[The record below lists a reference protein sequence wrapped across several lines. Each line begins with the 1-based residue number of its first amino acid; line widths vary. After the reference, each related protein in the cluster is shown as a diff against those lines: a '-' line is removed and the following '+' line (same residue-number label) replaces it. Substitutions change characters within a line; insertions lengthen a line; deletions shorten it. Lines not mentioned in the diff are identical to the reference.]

1 MLKLTIFKTVPSMVK
16 SIVKSPQILT
26 NELLQAESFVRSLL
40 PLFLLNLISGRWA
53 GHRVMWMHFSFSF
66 SFFHFCCCWMWVT
79 LKKTAWVFSAQN
91 NLLIYSL
98 KLTKSRRL
106 NIKSDEG
113 KWCCEVPKHFELLW
127 VETLLKHQQSLLR
140 VLLFYLCIKE
150 VK

>member
-1 MLKLTIFKTVPSMVK
+1 MVK

-26 NELLQAESFVRSLL
+26 NELLQAKLFVRSFVATFVFIE
-40 PLFLLNLISGRWA
+40 PHQRKMSWSK
-53 GHRVMWMHFSFSF
+53 VMWMHFSFSF
-66 SFFHFCCCWMWVT
+66 SFFHFCFCCCWMWVT

-98 KLTKSRRL
+98 KLTQSRRL

-140 VLLFYLCIKE
+140 FSCFNNA
-150 VK
+150 